1 MVPPQPLCLFQPLTR
16 YLAHSRSVVHVSE
29 WHTCVEWR
37 LDQLVI
43 LGTIARTIT
52 SLQNHCKLP
61 LLPELVGGW
70 FPVRQE
76 HWVSRAVLAGD
87 LNGGGGET
95 LKFRRWQTLCLQDS
109 VAENGL
115 CGPLHSRSFPF

>member
-43 LGTIARTIT
+43 LGTIA

-61 LLPELVGGW
+61 LLPELVVGVGG
-70 FPVRQE
+70 
-76 HWVSRAVLAGD
+76 VSCETRALGV
-87 LNGGGGET
+87 
-95 LKFRRWQTLCLQDS
+95 
-109 VAENGL
+109 
-115 CGPLHSRSFPF
+115 